1 MQSSSGMGSGSTAQ
15 KEVWDMATEEKFL
28 YPYEL
33 EDHLM
38 DKVTYSVRAFPQEAV
53 LRFRNTIAQR
63 IQEGL
68 DLPEWQLFV
77 RDHLR
82 ELIQRLGPRNHEL
95 FPEGGD

>member
-1 MQSSSGMGSGSTAQ
+1 M
-15 KEVWDMATEEKFL
+15 
-28 YPYEL
+28 
-33 EDHLM
+33 
-38 DKVTYSVRAFPQEAV
+38 

-95 FPEGGD
+95 FPEGGDAEIERLEKLKKDWDL